1 MLDELKKYFGIVSQP
16 TVFDDQLLKF
26 ANFVI
31 ERLPDSY
38 KNLNWA
44 SYPDKVKQ
52 LIKLKTKILFDPPES
67 STELESLEEEINKI
81 EKDI

>member
-16 TVFDDQLLKF
+16 TVFDDQILRF
-26 ANFVI
+26 ANLVI
-31 ERLPDSY
+31 EQLPDSY

-52 LIKLKTKILFDPPES
+52 LIKLKTKLLFDLLES
-67 STELESLEEEINKI
+67 STELESLKKEINEL